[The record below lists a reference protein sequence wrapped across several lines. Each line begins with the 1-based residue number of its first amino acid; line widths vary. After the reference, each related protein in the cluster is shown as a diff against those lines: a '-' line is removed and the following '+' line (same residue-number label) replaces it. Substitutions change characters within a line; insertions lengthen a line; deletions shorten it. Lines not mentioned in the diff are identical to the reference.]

1 MKYKNVYV
9 SFVFIMLIAIMV
21 TFYAKPCAADP
32 AKIDCTVEPSGVEQG
47 KTITVVAESSEEL
60 KSLKAYLK
68 QPKISNAPKV
78 VQDMIGK
85 KCIAIEMNR
94 EKGNKYVG
102 RIDTSDLM
110 PGDAT
115 VKLYA
120 TDLDKEYATHTVPV
134 KIK

>member
-1 MKYKNVYV
+1 M
-9 SFVFIMLIAIMV
+9 
-21 TFYAKPCAADP
+21 
-32 AKIDCTVEPSGVEQG
+32 PSLALRIRPKSIVLLSHPGFDQG

-60 KSLKAYLK
+60 KCLKAYLK
-68 QPKISNAPKV
+68 QPKISNAPIV

-85 KCIAIEMNR
+85 KCIAIEMER

-115 VKLYA
+115 VKLYP
-120 TDLDKEYATHTVPV
+120 TDLDKEYSIHTVSI